1 MTLKVKQRTRFFRSA
16 KQALWFLS
24 CLFFSAAL
32 HAQSSI
38 IIFSPPG
45 DKLAARTAGD
55 VRAQLAERNVSSSF
69 ANGIDDLN
77 ALLNGE
83 SRVLAIGNRACDE
96 VVFQGVEVEV
106 LCGLIN
112 HYFQPGDIGLT
123 NVDYMPL
130 EVPATQYF
138 KLAKLMVPEAETVGV
153 LLGPESHHRERFYN
167 ALARAAGMDT
177 EFSLLTLSSNPVTSL
192 DPAMRKSQVFM
203 VLPDAA
209 DFNRAVAPWVLQLSL
224 RYRMPLL
231 GYSFNYANAG
241 AIASLFQ
248 SREDLAAN
256 LVNRL
261 FDPNSIMQ
269 FSIRLNY
276 SVAQNLGIELLSEQ
290 EYLDLLSGEQP

>member
-1 MTLKVKQRTRFFRSA
+1 MAQWAEQHRRYFCSVKR
-16 KQALWFLS
+16 ALYVLL

-32 HAQSSI
+32 HAQSNI
-38 IIFSPPG
+38 IIFAPSG
-45 DKLAARTAGD
+45 DQLADRTAGD
-55 VRAQLAERNVSSSF
+55 VKQLLAERDVS
-69 ANGIDDLN
+69 ANIVNSIDELSDQLDAN
-77 ALLNGE
+77 
-83 SRVLAIGNRACDE
+83 SRVLAIGNRACDAAMFE
-96 VVFQGVEVEV
+96 VVGVEV

-123 NVDYMPL
+123 NVAYLPL
-130 EVPATQYF
+130 EVPSTEYF
-138 KLAKLMVPEAETVGV
+138 KLAKLMVPQAETVGV
-153 LLGPESHHRERFYN
+153 LLGPESHHRERYYS
-167 ALARAAGMDT
+167 ALAQAEGMQA
-177 EFSLLTLSSNPVTSL
+177 ELSLLSLTSNPVTSL

-241 AIASLFQ
+241 AIASLYQ

-261 FDPNSIMQ
+261 FDAKAIMQ

-276 SVAQNLGIELLSEQ
+276 AVAQNLGIELFSEQ
-290 EYLDLLSGEQP
+290 EYLELLRGKQP